1 MFQNYLALD
10 ILFYVMDSVVIFFFF
25 FVFHV
30 SVMFRFPLTSFVL
43 AQVVFQ

>member
-10 ILFYVMDSVVIFFFF
+10 ILFYVMDSVVIFFF
-25 FVFHV
+25 VFHV

-43 AQVVFQ
+43 AQVDFQ

>member
-25 FVFHV
+25 CIPCVRDV
-30 SVMFRFPLTSFVL
+30 
-43 AQVVFQ
+43 

>member
-10 ILFYVMDSVVIFFFF
+10 ILFYVMDSVVIFFF